1 MALRLRTAAW
11 HGDHVLDL
19 EIPDTWEVCIHAP
32 ATGPPLSADE
42 IERRIAAPVNQP
54 PIREL
59 CAGRTRPLIIVDD
72 LNRPTPAADVLPALL
87 RQFTDAGI
95 PAGNITVLIG
105 SGTHAPTNHEGAEK
119 KVGAAV
125 MKSCRVRIHD
135 CEENVVKVG
144 RTSFGTP
151 VTVSRDVVQ
160 SDFLVSV
167 GGVYPN
173 FTGGFGGGSKA
184 VLGVLGFRSIAA
196 LHYGHR
202 SSGRGVQSTESSFR
216 RDLDEIAALLGLE
229 TGVLVAVDS
238 DRRIVDLICGDH
250 RALYS
255 DYLSSTKGAFRAP
268 RPDANTRIVISNAY
282 PSDLSLTFV
291 QMKGMAPLGAAPP
304 GASRIV
310 VASCSDG
317 LGFHGLFPF
326 MNAPP
331 FHRLRILPHRIAK
344 NLHEPRA
351 FAGKVFA
358 RLTRRRARRRSEARP
373 AAPSSATWL
382 YCPSPEAAAS
392 LPSNIPGIRTSSSWA
407 EIVRA
412 VTAEQGSDGELRTV
426 VYSAAPLQWFE

>member
-1 MALRLRTAAW
+1 MELRLRTAAW

-19 EIPDTWEVCIHAP
+19 EVPETWEVSIHAP

-42 IERRIAAPVNQP
+42 IERRIASPVDQP
-54 PIREL
+54 PIRKL

-87 RQFTDAGI
+87 RQFTDVGI
-95 PAGNITVLIG
+95 PTGNITVLIG
-105 SGTHAPTNHEGAEK
+105 SGTHAPTNPEGAAK

-125 MKSCRVRIHD
+125 MESCRVRIHD

-173 FTGGFGGGSKA
+173 YTAGFGGGSKA
-184 VLGVLGFRSIAA
+184 VLGVLGVRSIAA
-196 LHYGHR
+196 LHFGHP
-202 SSGRGVQSTESSFR
+202 SSGRGVQSAETSFR

-229 TGVLVAVDS
+229 TGVLVAVDA
-238 DRRIVDLICGDH
+238 DRRIVGLTCGDP

-255 DYLSSTKGAFRAP
+255 GYLSSTKDAFRAP

-282 PSDLSLTFV
+282 PNDLSLTFV
-291 QMKGMAPLGAAPP
+291 QMKGIAPLGAAPP

-310 VASCSDG
+310 VASCSEG

-326 MNAPP
+326 MNAPR
-331 FHRLRILPHRIAK
+331 FHRVKMLRHRIAA

-351 FAGKVFA
+351 FAGKVLA
-358 RLTRRRARRRSEARP
+358 RLTRRRTRRGSGGRP
-373 AAPSSATWL
+373 AAPGLLTWL

-392 LPSNIPGIRTSSSWA
+392 LPSNIPGIRTSSSWS

-412 VTAEQGSDGELRTV
+412 VNAEQGSDGGLQTI